1 MGGNLMQ
8 MLQQYGGGGAGDVGD
23 SGFPGAG
30 VMVQPRQMA
39 SPRRGGGNFGG
50 ALGLASGGTMPIQG
64 GVGYDGQATSPF
76 EVGGNSGGGGFRW
89 PAWMGPAP
97 QNQLYGSGGPVS
109 AGNGY
114 GAGQLPGGFGYGGG
128 QGAGGGGGIGAGQMG
143 QMNDLQD
150 MLQRFQQQVPHYGDL
165 SWGESHPRDMG
176 NGQMAGGMPP
186 WMQRRNP
193 GTRDD
198 QRRAYWDRGMN
209 DNQQG
214 IGRQNGRPMGG
225 YWQRPMGGPM
235 PGQGIP
241 LGAGGRD
248 PGPYGNGQ
256 PAYPQTQGGMIKSAT
271 PPPQQQQSYQPAQ
284 APAQAPQQPV
294 RRASRDDNNAR
305 GWSGY

>member
-8 MLQQYGGGGAGDVGD
+8 MLQQYGGGVTT
-23 SGFPGAG
+23 
-30 VMVQPRQMA
+30 QPY
-39 SPRRGGGNFGG
+39 RGGGNLGG
-50 ALGLASGGTMPIQG
+50 GLGLANGGQMPIQG
-64 GVGYDGQATSPF
+64 GGGYDGQATSPF
-76 EVGGNSGGGGFRW
+76 EVGGNSGG
-89 PAWMGPAP
+89 
-97 QNQLYGSGGPVS
+97 PVS

-114 GAGQLPGGFGYGGG
+114 GAAALPGGFGYGGG
-128 QGAGGGGGIGAGQMG
+128 QGAGWGGGIGAGQMG

>member
-8 MLQQYGGGGAGDVGD
+8 MLQQYGGGVTT
-23 SGFPGAG
+23 
-30 VMVQPRQMA
+30 QPY
-39 SPRRGGGNFGG
+39 RGGGNLGG
-50 ALGLASGGTMPIQG
+50 GLGLANGGQMPIQG
-64 GVGYDGQATSPF
+64 GGGYDGQATSPF

-97 QNQLYGSGGPVS
+97 QNQLYGSGGPIS

-128 QGAGGGGGIGAGQMG
+128 QGAGGGGGIGAGG
-143 QMNDLQD
+143 PL
-150 MLQRFQQQVPHYGDL
+150 G
-165 SWGESHPRDMG
+165 GGRDG
-176 NGQMAGGMPP
+176 SGGMLG
-186 WMQRRNP
+186 RRNP

-209 DNQQG
+209 DQGGQQ
-214 IGRQNGRPMGG
+214 QMPQRPMGG

-241 LGAGGRD
+241 LGAGGREMPM
-248 PGPYGNGQ
+248 PGQAPQ
-256 PAYPQTQGGMIKSAT
+256 MQMPQTQGGMIKSAA
-271 PPPQQQQSYQPAQ
+271 PQQQQSYQPAQ
-284 APAQAPQQPV
+284 APAQAQAPQQPV
-294 RRASRDDNNAR
+294 RRATRDDNNVR